1 MKFTCTRENLKQALD
16 IVSSLAGKHAH
27 LPILS
32 NVLIQ
37 ATEAKV
43 EFVATNLEVATKT
56 LVRAKV
62 ETPGSF
68 TVPAKMLSDFVH
80 LLEQETVELSVD
92 GAELI
97 LQSGNSHTKIK
108 GTPSD
113 EYPVLPGV
121 DEQHG
126 YVVEAQTLK
135 DGLQKTV
142 VAVARNEIRPEL
154 AGIYF
159 RFLSERYDGLLL
171 AATDSYRLA
180 ETRVALLQGGDKDVS
195 CIVPA
200 RVVFEAIRL
209 LGGVVVSE
217 EKQVRIFVSENQ
229 IALRYGPFEMS
240 ARLIQGRY
248 PDYAQ
253 IIPAQFKTTAIFP
266 ISNLITKIKAA
277 SLFTAAGVNA
287 VSFDLN
293 VSEKNI
299 GVSSASTQTG
309 EHSSELEADISGEEN
324 SILLNHRYVLDG
336 LQQMTTEQANFCVNS
351 GDAPCLFQP
360 TGNQNYLYIVMPIRQ

>member
-37 ATEAKV
+37 AQETKV
-43 EFVATNLEVATKT
+43 EFISTNLEVAIKT

-62 ETPGSF
+62 EQPGSF
-68 TVPAKMLSDFVH
+68 TVPAKTLTDFVH
-80 LLEQETVELSVD
+80 LLEQENVDVLSE
-92 GAELI
+92 GNELI
-97 LQSGNSHTKIK
+97 LQSGNSNTKIK
-108 GTPSD
+108 GTPAE
-113 EYPVLPGV
+113 EYPVLPDV
-121 DEQHG
+121 EEQHG
-126 YVVEAQTLK
+126 YVVDSFTLK
-135 DGLQKTV
+135 DGLQKTAI
-142 VAVARNEIRPEL
+142 AVAKNEIRPEL
-154 AGIYF
+154 AGVYW
-159 RFLSERYDGLLL
+159 RFWSERYDGLLL

-180 ETRVALLQGGDKDVS
+180 ETKVPLLQGGDKDVS

-200 RVVFEAIRL
+200 RVVYEAIRL
-209 LGGVVVSE
+209 LSGVVSSE

-229 IALRYGPFEMS
+229 MALRYGPFEMS

-253 IIPAQFKTTAIFP
+253 IIPTSFKTTATVSI
-266 ISNLITKIKAA
+266 NALVTKIKAA
-277 SLFTAAGVNA
+277 SLFTTTGINA

-293 VSEKNI
+293 VSEKTI

-309 EHSSELEADISGEEN
+309 EHSSELEVDIKGEEN

-336 LQQMTTEQANFCVNS
+336 LQHMDLEQAEFCVNS
-351 GDAPCLFQP
+351 SDAPCLFQP
-360 TGNQNYLYIVMPIRQ
+360 LGNQNYLYIVMPIRQ

>member
-37 ATEAKV
+37 AQETKV
-43 EFVATNLEVATKT
+43 EFISTNLEVAIKT

-62 ETPGSF
+62 EQPGSF
-68 TVPAKMLSDFVH
+68 TVPAKTLTDFVH
-80 LLEQETVELSVD
+80 LLEQENVDVLSE
-92 GAELI
+92 GNELI
-97 LQSGNSHTKIK
+97 LQSGNSNTKIK
-108 GTPSD
+108 GTPAE
-113 EYPVLPGV
+113 EYPVLPDV
-121 DEQHG
+121 EEQHG
-126 YVVEAQTLK
+126 YVVDSFTLK
-135 DGLQKTV
+135 DGLQKTAI
-142 VAVARNEIRPEL
+142 AVAKNEIRPEL
-154 AGIYF
+154 AGVYW
-159 RFLSERYDGLLL
+159 RFWSERYDGLLL

-180 ETRVALLQGGDKDVS
+180 ETKVPLLQGGDKDVS

-200 RVVFEAIRL
+200 RVVYEAIRL
-209 LGGVVVSE
+209 LSGVVSSE

-229 IALRYGPFEMS
+229 MALRYGPFEMS

-253 IIPAQFKTTAIFP
+253 IIPTSFKTTATVSI
-266 ISNLITKIKAA
+266 NALVTKIKAA
-277 SLFTAAGVNA
+277 SLFTTTGINA

-293 VSEKNI
+293 VSEKTI

-309 EHSSELEADISGEEN
+309 EHSSELEVDIKGEEN

-336 LQQMTTEQANFCVNS
+336 LQHMDLEQAEFCVNS
-351 GDAPCLFQP
+351 SDAPCLFQP
-360 TGNQNYLYIVMPIRQ
+360 LGNQNYLYIVMPIRL